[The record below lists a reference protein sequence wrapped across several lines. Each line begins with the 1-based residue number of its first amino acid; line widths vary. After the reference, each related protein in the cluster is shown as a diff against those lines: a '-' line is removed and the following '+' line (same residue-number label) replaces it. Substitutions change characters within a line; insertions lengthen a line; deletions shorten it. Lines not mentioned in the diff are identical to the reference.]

1 MAMRMTTVRLSE
13 ALYQELQSVAE
24 AGGVSV
30 AQWLREAAIAQLNF
44 ERGLEY
50 ARLRALSDAPSPPTA
65 RRSQTEVED
74 GERGERGRNGGDE
87 G

>member
-13 ALYQELQSVAE
+13 ALYQELQRIAE

-44 ERGLEY
+44 ERGADY
-50 ARLRALSDAPSPPTA
+50 ARFQALSDTSSRRRKPAPDP
-65 RRSQTEVED
+65 ED
-74 GERGERGRNGGDE
+74 AA
-87 G
+87 